1 MKLETNLKFAQAAFW
16 IVILVTIFEWR
27 FVGWRQGLVGLMI
40 STLLFGVW
48 VWCEGTLEK
57 SLTQPLP
64 SKRERGKKVE
74 GNNGNK

>member
-57 SLTQPLP
+57 KSSLNP
-64 SKRERGKKVE
+64 SFKKE
-74 GNNGNK
+74 GSNGNK